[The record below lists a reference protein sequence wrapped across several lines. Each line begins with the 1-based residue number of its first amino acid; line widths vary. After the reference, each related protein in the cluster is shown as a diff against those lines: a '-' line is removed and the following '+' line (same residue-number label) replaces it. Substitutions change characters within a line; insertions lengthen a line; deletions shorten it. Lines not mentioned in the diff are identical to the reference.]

1 MKRRE
6 QDGRGRRP
14 NEKEMERNDSGHRK
28 GRRRTGRA
36 TAVAVA
42 VTIAMMSGVAAY
54 AYVAARSGDSSAMLI
69 SYEGMSREE
78 IQDELDEI
86 VEENMMTVSVSAQ
99 PVLDGETVFVNVI
112 NDESNTFDQ
121 RFTLIQEQDGVEEAL
136 YESGVITPGETV
148 ESCEAP
154 GIESGTA
161 YVEVQAVVD
170 GEDHGSPT
178 RVEVQIVEE

>member
-1 MKRRE
+1 MSDGWHD
-6 QDGRGRRP
+6 DGRKG
-14 NEKEMERNDSGHRK
+14 
-28 GRRRTGRA
+28 GRRRTARTA
-36 TAVAVA
+36 AVAIVA
-42 VTIAMMSGVAAY
+42 TIAATSGVAAY
-54 AYVAARSGDSSAMLI
+54 AYLDARSDDSGATII
-69 SYEGMSREE
+69 SYEGMTREE
-78 IQDELDEI
+78 IQDELDKI

-112 NDESNTFDQ
+112 NDETNTFDQ
-121 RFTLIQEQDGVEEAL
+121 RFTLIQERDGAEEVL

-154 GIESGTA
+154 GVESGTA

-178 RVEVQIVEE
+178 RVEVEIVEG